1 MSHKVIKS
9 IKQKI
14 ESTGLVY
21 VFTGEGK
28 GKTSAALGVATRSL
42 LLGKQVVWVAF
53 YKQESWGLAEAKL
66 SDKFPN
72 LEMKFCGLGFK
83 INESTNQRINATTVI
98 AKVGN
103 KGNVVVDTASE
114 EKHRE
119 AAEAG
124 LRLAASSLQN
134 KPFLLVLDEAL
145 NGVSEGLLES
155 KAVMELLSKR
165 GETHIILTG
174 RAETSG
180 SLPEGLLEIA
190 DLVTECKKIKHPY
203 DEGKLAVAGLD
214 F

>member
-1 MSHKVIKS
+1 MNHKVIKS
-9 IKQKI
+9 IKEKVD
-14 ESTGLVY
+14 SAGLVY

-42 LLGKQVVWVAF
+42 LIDKKVVWVAF

-66 SDKFPN
+66 KDKFDN

-83 INESTNQRINATTVI
+83 INESTNQRINATTVV

-103 KGNVVVDTASE
+103 KGNIVVDTASE
-114 EKHRE
+114 EEHRE

-124 LRLAASSLQN
+124 LQLAAKSLKN
-134 KPFLLVLDEAL
+134 KPFLLVLDEVL
-145 NGVSEGLLES
+145 NAVSEGLLES

-165 GETHIILTG
+165 GETHIVLTG
-174 RAETSG
+174 RSSSEPARTVLAG
-180 SLPEGLLEIA
+180 V